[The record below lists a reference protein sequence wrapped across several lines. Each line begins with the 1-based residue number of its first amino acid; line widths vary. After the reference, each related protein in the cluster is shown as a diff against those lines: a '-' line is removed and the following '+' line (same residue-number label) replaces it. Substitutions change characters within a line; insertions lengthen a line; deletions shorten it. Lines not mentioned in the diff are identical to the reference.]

1 MPDTEIIEKR
11 QNSVTK
17 PTEYEKESFGS
28 ISYIFPYTFF
38 DRREL
43 LPTSL
48 PIYEWEGYF
57 SPRDIVLLSTPHIE
71 PEGWG
76 VALGKATAKFASKS
90 WRVTS
95 KTPLRAR
102 RLQNMLN
109 SAGAGLGI
117 FGWYQFAAVAYRS
130 FSLVGK
136 AFIEIERDRADRIV
150 NLHYLN
156 PLRCRLR
163 NDSEYP
169 VRYLKDDGTE
179 VLMPR
184 QNIRVLTDTLDPT
197 LGGFGLVTS
206 AAERAYTSIVRMNSA
221 NWYMIEKIR
230 GERPLSMSFVQGLNQ
245 QNLNDAIETARQDQ
259 ERKGEK
265 SFMGAAVIPVMS
277 DIPLNVVEI
286 PLASLPDKFDI
297 NEERR
302 RSDLINANAL
312 GLDPQDI
319 NPALLASGSI
329 GTGTQALVLAE
340 AAKGNNMA
348 VFAKQMARMLS
359 DLDPQVEFEFEETDY
374 SDEMKREEI
383 KQSRAK
389 TAQIYIDSGLLTTNQ
404 ALNMLVDE
412 GDIPETFLAVDET
425 DTETLTDDE
434 NAEATPNKA
443 EGEPTQKARRP
454 FRVISVG
461 RKAKRTTAEI
471 AVDLEETGQLQQ
483 AFERVARRQFD
494 GFPLN
499 AALRDI
505 GRDGLEGVDRATA
518 EFVVSQHIQPLEPTD
533 SEERAMLAAM
543 LAAAMIGIRAK
554 GGNMTPL
561 ELATAKAE
569 AESMIAERLA
579 VLLNGATIDT
589 DAPPPPDIRNPNL
602 PASEYVGRDGEPITG
617 LNGGVVTIIA
627 IMLLSAIGAVKAS
640 GEPMTYTAVER
651 EFKTLARE
659 RAKTRAEVIADT
671 EMSRA
676 GSVGEVAVASVKKP
690 ISKTWLLTTSKT
702 PRAIHLAQVG
712 QTVPYNA
719 TFPDGSFWSNELPNC
734 KCGIEVRYQ

>member
-1 MPDTEIIEKR
+1 MNQPTR

-17 PTEYEKESFGS
+17 PQEFEKDTPVL
-28 ISYIFPYTFF
+28 SYIFPLALY
-38 DRREL
+38 DNRGL
-43 LPTSL
+43 LPTQL
-48 PIYEWEGYF
+48 PDYEWSGYYR
-57 SPRDIVLLSTPHIE
+57 PREVVLLSTPQVE

-76 VALGKATAKFASKS
+76 VAIAKAGAKFASKS

-95 KTPLRAR
+95 KVPLRAR
-102 RLQNMLN
+102 NLQNILN
-109 SAGAGLGI
+109 NAGAGLGLT
-117 FGWYQFAAVAYRS
+117 GWYQFASVAFRS
-130 FSLVGK
+130 YSLVG
-136 AFIEIERDRADRIV
+136 ASYIEIARDRMGRITGIY
-150 NLHYLN
+150 HLN
-156 PLRCRLR
+156 PLRCQLR
-163 NDSEYP
+163 NDDQYP
-169 VRYLKDDGTE
+169 VRYLKSDGTE

-184 QNIRVLTDTLDPT
+184 ENIAVLSDTLDPT
-197 LGGFGLVTS
+197 LGEYGLFTS
-206 AAERAYTSIVRMNSA
+206 AAERAFTSIVRMNSA
-221 NWYMIEKIR
+221 NWYTIEKVR

-245 QNLNDAIETARQDQ
+245 QNVNDAIQTARQDG
-259 ERKGEK
+259 ERNGLK
-265 SFMGAAVIPVMS
+265 SFMGASVIPILT
-277 DIPLNVVEI
+277 DIPLAVVEI

-297 NEERR
+297 TAERT

-340 AAKGNNMA
+340 AAKGNTMA
-348 VFAKQMARMLS
+348 VFAKQMARFVS
-359 DLDPQVEFEFEETDY
+359 DLDDKCEFEFEENDY
-374 SDEMKREEI
+374 NDEAKKEDIRQKRAGT
-383 KQSRAK
+383 AK
-389 TAQIYIDSGLLTTNQ
+389 IYIESGLLTTNQ

-454 FRVISVG
+454 FRVTSVG

-471 AVDLEETGQLQQ
+471 AVDLGETGQLQQ

-494 GFPLN
+494 GFPLGS
-499 AALRDI
+499 ALRDI
-505 GRDGLEGVDRATA
+505 GGDGLESVDRATA

-533 SEERAMLAAM
+533 SEERAMLAAL

-569 AESMIAERLA
+569 AERMIAERISA
-579 VLLNGATIDT
+579 LLNGTVIDT

-617 LNGGVVTIIA
+617 LNGGGVTIIA

-651 EFKTLARE
+651 EFKMLARE

-676 GSVGEVAVASVKKP
+676 SSVGEVSAASVKTP

-712 QTVPYNA
+712 QTVPYND